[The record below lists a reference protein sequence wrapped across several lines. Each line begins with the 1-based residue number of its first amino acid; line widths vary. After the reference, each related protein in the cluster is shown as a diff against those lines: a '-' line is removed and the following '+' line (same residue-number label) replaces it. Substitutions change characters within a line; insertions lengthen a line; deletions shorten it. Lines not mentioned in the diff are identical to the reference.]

1 MQYTK
6 AVNTK
11 MNNKIYKEKVLVVPY
26 NKLSFIEDRFT
37 YMDNIDLERFS
48 SLGSFVDR
56 NIVEGHKE
64 LQQIIAYILIFNK
77 DIDKLYINKRIDG
90 EKRLLNKVS
99 IAVGGHI
106 NDTDEGLNRIFNGAI
121 RELHEEVELTNAEK
135 FRSIGF
141 IRDINSITNDHLG
154 IVFAVTADDAK
165 IIEKESLK
173 GQWMKIND
181 IANYYSKLENWCKN
195 ILEYLISNKNI
206 LF

>member
-77 DIDKLYINKRIDG
+77 DMDKLYINKRIDG

-141 IRDINSITNDHLG
+141 IRDIDSITNDHLG

-181 IANYYSKLENWCKN
+181 IANYYSKLENWSKY
-195 ILEYLISNKNI
+195 ILDYLISNKNI

>member
-77 DIDKLYINKRIDG
+77 DMDKLYINKRIDG

-135 FRSIGF
+135 FRPIGF
-141 IRDINSITNDHLG
+141 IRDIDSITNDHLG

-181 IANYYSKLENWCKN
+181 IANYYSKLENWSKY
-195 ILEYLISNKNI
+195 ILDYLISNKNI

>member
-64 LQQIIAYILIFNK
+64 LQQIIGYILIFNK
-77 DIDKLYINKRIDG
+77 DMDKLYINKRIDG

-141 IRDINSITNDHLG
+141 IRDIDSITNDHLG

-181 IANYYSKLENWCKN
+181 IANYYSKLENWSKY
-195 ILEYLISNKNI
+195 ILDYLISNKNI

>member
-64 LQQIIAYILIFNK
+64 LQQIIAYILIF
-77 DIDKLYINKRIDG
+77 DYFV
-90 EKRLLNKVS
+90 EKPTL
-99 IAVGGHI
+99 
-106 NDTDEGLNRIFNGAI
+106 
-121 RELHEEVELTNAEK
+121 
-135 FRSIGF
+135 
-141 IRDINSITNDHLG
+141 
-154 IVFAVTADDAK
+154 K
-165 IIEKESLK
+165 I
-173 GQWMKIND
+173 
-181 IANYYSKLENWCKN
+181 C
-195 ILEYLISNKNI
+195 
-206 LF
+206 

>member
-77 DIDKLYINKRIDG
+77 DMDKLYINKRIDG

-181 IANYYSKLENWCKN
+181 IANYYSKLENWSKY
-195 ILEYLISNKNI
+195 ILDYLISNKNI

>member
-11 MNNKIYKEKVLVVPY
+11 MNNTIYKEKVLVVPY
-26 NKLSFIEDRFT
+26 NKLSFIKDRFT

-77 DIDKLYINKRIDG
+77 DMDKLYINKRIDG

-181 IANYYSKLENWCKN
+181 IANYYSKLENWSKY
-195 ILEYLISNKNI
+195 ILDYLISNKNI